1 MAAVTAPRPPRLPSP
16 ALRRLPP
23 RLWLRVRAPLLRL
36 EEGLVKAFC
45 LRYFALTARRTGDVF
60 HADDNGRPV
69 MAIISEE
76 FFRSDLGGFGG
87 FGMTVRNLTGYYN
100 SRQDGLRAS
109 VVMPHDLNL
118 VCRPEVRRQNNAD
131 VLFLP
136 MLRRLLL
143 HPLRYIRLLRSL
155 QPRFFLSIDYLAK
168 YEYVLWGAP
177 RVPLVL
183 YIRDPRSLEEWR
195 TIGTVP
201 QEAPANWR
209 ADVRQLEGIAAQQM
223 ESLKRI
229 RRWSRRTGRKII
241 FATNA
246 QCLVERARRK
256 FELPDLQPHYL
267 PNPIPQPT
275 VPSITWQAA
284 PMLLFLGR
292 LDPQK
297 RPWVIYAL
305 ARRLPQVTFVL
316 AGEARYPQLVEPLIA
331 PYCDP
336 PNVHRVGLVDGDAKD
351 ALLRQCWAL
360 INTSI
365 HEGLPV
371 SFLEAFSYGKC
382 VVSGLDPDG
391 LVTRFGYFAGEHHGL
406 GLDEDTLGAFETQIR
421 LCMTDE
427 QGRRVRGEAALRFV
441 RKTHSFESFDRHLRR
456 LLAAEGIMVP
466 GAVHSW
472 ESC

>member
-1 MAAVTAPRPPRLPSP
+1 
-16 ALRRLPP
+16 
-23 RLWLRVRAPLLRL
+23 VRTPLLRL
-36 EEGLVKAFC
+36 GEGLVKALC
-45 LRYFALTARRTGDVF
+45 LRYFAFAAHRDDV
-60 HADDNGRPV
+60 ASPAGNKGRPM

-76 FFRSDLGGFGG
+76 FFHRDLGGFGG
-87 FGMTVRNLTGYYN
+87 YGITVRNITGYYN
-100 SRQDGLRAS
+100 SRPDGLCAS
-109 VVMPHDLNL
+109 VVMPKDLGQASDPIL
-118 VCRPEVRRQNNAD
+118 SRQNNAD

-136 MLRRLLL
+136 KLKRLLL
-143 HPLRYIRLLRSL
+143 HPRRYVALLRSL
-155 QPRFFLSIDYLAK
+155 RPCFFLSIDYLAK

-177 RVPLVL
+177 WVPLVL
-183 YIRDPRSLEEWR
+183 YIRDPRSLKEWR

-209 ADVRQLEGIAAQQM
+209 ADVRQLEGIAAQQL
-223 ESLKRI
+223 ESFNRI
-229 RRWSRRTGRKII
+229 QLWSRWTGRKII

-256 FELPDLQPHYL
+256 FGLPDMQPHYL
-267 PNPIPQPT
+267 PNPIQQPT
-275 VPSITWQAA
+275 VTCITWQAA

-297 RPWVIYAL
+297 RPWIVYAL

-316 AGEARYPQLVEPLIA
+316 AGEARYAQLVEPLIA
-331 PYCDP
+331 PYCDL

-351 ALLRQCWAL
+351 ELLRKCWAL

-391 LVTRFGYFAGEHHGL
+391 LVTRFGYVAGAHLGL
-406 GLDEDTLGAFETQIR
+406 GLDEDTLGAFEAQIR
-421 LCMTDE
+421 LCLADE
-427 QGRRVRGEAALRFV
+427 KGRRMRGEEAMSYV
-441 RKTHSFESFDRHLRR
+441 RQTHSFESFDRHLRR
-456 LLAAEGIMVP
+456 LLTTEGIMASR
-466 GAVHSW
+466 G
-472 ESC
+472 E